1 MVTIPAQEYHAPALR
16 HLYTAGRLAAR
27 ARESLLPGT
36 AGHHVCTLYGS
47 EPGMYGSE
55 PGISHLLVSL
65 RIRVY
70 AANLSADICIR

>member
-47 EPGMYGSE
+47 EPG
-55 PGISHLLVSL
+55 ISHLLVSL
-65 RIRVY
+65 GIRVY
-70 AANLSADICIR
+70 AESLSADICIR